1 MKLPVRILL
10 CLLCAAMV
18 LAVPF
23 AVSSPKLLEDAKW
36 DIIDRMDSEG
46 EDDAAWLRFF
56 LMASAKAEDVVVET
70 EAPLYELPID
80 SSGGCL
86 PNPACYT
93 ENGYEDASIRVTME
107 KREEN
112 GKVWNIAWVEIMS
125 PTQLRTGYA
134 GKKVTSDGQKYISMM
149 ATQKNAVVAIN
160 GVNFVVEQER
170 HRFEVRMKEVRRI
183 KANSKRDVLIID
195 ENGDFHIFLNSKGA
209 ESFEKDTG
217 HTIVNAFMFGPALV
231 KDGEVQTM
239 PEDYGFSLGAANPRT
254 AFGQL
259 GPLSYV
265 MVVCDGRGKS
275 GSEGANFKELAQFMA
290 DLGCQQ
296 AYNFDGG
303 NSSIMVFPKPDV
315 TKTSKK
321 VNDYEPNIFN
331 YKAEERPLSD
341 YIYFASAVPE
351 SEWE

>member
-23 AVSSPKLLEDAKW
+23 AVSSPKLLDDAKW
-36 DIIDRMDSEG
+36 DIIDRMDSEEG
-46 EDDAAWLRFF
+46 DDAAWLNFF
-56 LMASAKAEDVVVET
+56 LPTARAEEAVAVA
-70 EAPLYELPID
+70 EAPEYELPID
-80 SSGGCL
+80 TSAGCL

-93 ENGYEDASIRVTME
+93 ENGYEDASIRVSME
-107 KREEN
+107 KREED

-125 PTQLRTGYA
+125 PSQLRTGYA
-134 GKKVTSDGQKYISMM
+134 GKKVTNDNQNYISMM

-160 GVNFVVEQER
+160 GVNYVKEAER
-170 HRFEVRMKEVRRI
+170 HRFEVRMGEVRRM
-183 KANSKRDVLIID
+183 KTNAKRDILITD
-195 ENGDFHIFLNSKGA
+195 ENGDFHILLHSEGA
-209 ESFEKDTG
+209 MDFEKTTG
-217 HTIVNAFMFGPALV
+217 HKIVNAFMFGPALV
-231 KDGEVQTM
+231 KDGQVLEM
-239 PEDYGFSLGAANPRT
+239 PMDYGFDLGSQNPRT
-254 AFGQL
+254 GFGQL

-275 GSEGANFKELAQFMA
+275 GSEGATFKELAQFMA
-290 DLGCQQ
+290 GLGCQQ

-303 NSSIMVFPKPDV
+303 NSSIMVYPLPDV

-321 VNDYEPNIFN
+321 YKDYEKNIFN
-331 YKAEERPLSD
+331 YKAEERALSD